1 MPVYWYTHVK
11 VEIAGRASKGAAP
24 VDLTLEIYDNG
35 VLAGSAHES
44 GVTLGREY
52 VASLELGSVAGNAAG
67 ANLGEHTLKGK
78 LTLSNP
84 VGSKS
89 YETTSTTIGIGQ
101 VPTGEVT

>member
-1 MPVYWYTHVK
+1 MYWYTHVK
-11 VEIAGRASKGAAP
+11 VEIAGKASKGAAP

-78 LTLSNP
+78 LTLSNLEG
-84 VGSKS
+84 VKT
-89 YETTSTTIGIGQ
+89 YETNALTIGVGQ
-101 VPTGEVT
+101 VPVGEVT